1 MKLSKFRKTRKIRKN
16 IKQKGGS
23 HFDEQR
29 LLQFLDNLNKEIWEN
44 KYVLDNNIK
53 KINGCIDEIHSI
65 KNKLDTIPNEKI
77 QQFLNGPREI
87 LTHEEFSKKVKEQL
101 FNQNKKART
110 LEDEI
115 DYLRENLEQLFFE
128 IDNEIA
134 DMLSPEPDN
143 NLTEYIQ
150 NSVIYQEQIDNIYK
164 MLGIYNLRPEVLF
177 K

>member
-1 MKLSKFRKTRKIRKN
+1 MKLKKFRKTIKIRKN

-23 HFDEQR
+23 RFDEQR

-53 KINGCIDEIHSI
+53 KLIVCIDKMHSI

-77 QQFLNGPREI
+77 QQFLNRPIEMVTKEEI
-87 LTHEEFSKKVKEQL
+87 IKKAREQL
-101 FNQNKKART
+101 FNPNIKTMTQ
-110 LEDEI
+110 EDDI
-115 DYLRENLEQLFFE
+115 DYLSEELEELFFE
-128 IDNEIA
+128 VDNEIA

-150 NSVIYQEQIDNIYK
+150 NSDIYKEQIDNIYK

-177 K
+177 